1 MPAID
6 GVPQGPASPNLSG
19 RVALVTGGSRGIG
32 RATCLALAASGADV
46 AVHYNSN
53 HGLAEEVVAMIEEAG
68 GKSVAVAANLLEK
81 DAGNRVVAA
90 AKSSL
95 GAVDILVNNAGEL
108 TTSAVEDLAD
118 AVWER
123 TLTLNLTAAFRCA
136 RAAIPSMKERRWGRI
151 VNVSS
156 QAAYTGSANHAHYAA
171 AKSGMAGLTFSLA
184 KELGPHG
191 VTANLVVP
199 GRIKTDILADDLPTR
214 QEEWL
219 GQTPAR
225 RLGRPEEVAAAIAF
239 LASESASYVMGA
251 ALNVGG
257 GLVMG

>member
-1 MPAID
+1 MSAVD
-6 GVPQGPASPNLSG
+6 GILHSTASGDLSG
-19 RVALVTGGSRGIG
+19 RAALVTGGSRGIG
-32 RATCLALAASGADV
+32 RATCLALAASGVAV

-53 HGLAEEVVAMIEEAG
+53 RGFAEEVVAKIEEMG
-68 GKSVAVAANLLEK
+68 GKAVAVGADLLDE
-81 DAGNRVVAA
+81 DAGDRVVAA
-90 AKSSL
+90 AEGSL
-95 GAVDILVNNAGEL
+95 GTVDILVNNAGEL
-108 TTSAVEDLAD
+108 TTSPVEELAD

-136 RAAIPSMKERRWGRI
+136 RAAIPLMKERRWGRI

-171 AKSGMAGLTFSLA
+171 AKSGMTGLTFSLA

-199 GRIKTDILADDLPTR
+199 GRIETDIIADDLPTR
-214 QEEWL
+214 REEWL

-239 LASESASYVMGA
+239 LTSESASYVMGA
-251 ALNVGG
+251 ALHVGG

>member
-1 MPAID
+1 MPAVD
-6 GVPQGPASPNLSG
+6 DLSG

-32 RATCLALAASGADV
+32 RATCLALAASGAAV
-46 AVHYNSN
+46 AVHYNSSR
-53 HGLAEEVVAMIEEAG
+53 GFAEEVVAKIEEVGGQAVAVGADLLDGNAG
-68 GKSVAVAANLLEK
+68 DRVVAVAE
-81 DAGNRVVAA
+81 G
-90 AKSSL
+90 SL
-95 GAVDILVNNAGEL
+95 GPVDILVNNAGEL
-108 TTSAVEDLAD
+108 TTAAVEELAD
-118 AVWER
+118 PVWER

-136 RAAIPSMKERRWGRI
+136 RAVIPSMKERRWGRI

-184 KELGPHG
+184 KELGPYG

-199 GRIKTDILADDLPTR
+199 GRIETDILADDLPTR
-214 QEEWL
+214 REEWL
-219 GQTPAR
+219 KQTPAR

-251 ALNVGG
+251 ALHVGG

>member
-6 GVPQGPASPNLSG
+6 GAPQGTASDDLSG

-32 RATCLALAASGADV
+32 RATCLALAASGAAV
-46 AVHYNSN
+46 AVHYNSSR
-53 HGLAEEVVAMIEEAG
+53 GYAEEVVAKIEKAG
-68 GKSVAVAANLLEK
+68 GKALAVGADLVEE
-81 DAGNRVVAA
+81 DAGDRVVA
-90 AKSSL
+90 SVEGSL
-95 GAVDILVNNAGEL
+95 GTVDILVNNAGEL
-108 TTSAVEDLAD
+108 TSSAVETLAD
-118 AVWER
+118 TLWER

-171 AKSGMAGLTFSLA
+171 AKSGMMGFTFSLA
-184 KELGPHG
+184 RELGPHG

-214 QEEWL
+214 GEEWL
-219 GQTPAR
+219 RQTPAR

-251 ALNVGG
+251 ALHVGG

>member
-1 MPAID
+1 M
-6 GVPQGPASPNLSG
+6 G
-19 RVALVTGGSRGIG
+19 
-32 RATCLALAASGADV
+32 
-46 AVHYNSN
+46 
-53 HGLAEEVVAMIEEAG
+53 
-68 GKSVAVAANLLEK
+68 ANLLEEG
-81 DAGNRVVAA
+81 AGDSLVA
-90 AKSSL
+90 SVEGSL

-108 TTSAVEDLAD
+108 TTSAVEKLGD
-118 AVWER
+118 ALWER
-123 TLTLNLTAAFRCA
+123 TLTLNLTAAFRCT
-136 RAAIPSMKERRWGRI
+136 RAVIPAMKERRWGRI

-171 AKSGMAGLTFSLA
+171 AKAGMAGLTFSLA

-199 GRIKTDILADDLPTR
+199 GRIETDILADDLPTR
-214 QEEWL
+214 REEWL

-239 LASESASYVMGA
+239 LASEPASYVMGA
-251 ALNVGG
+251 ALHVGG

>member
-6 GVPQGPASPNLSG
+6 GVPQGVASVDLSG

-32 RATCLALAASGADV
+32 RATCLALAGSGAAV

-53 HGLAEEVVAMIEEAG
+53 QSFAEEAVARIEEMG
-68 GKSVAVAANLLEK
+68 GRSVAVGANLLEE
-81 DAGNRVVAA
+81 DAGDSIVAA
-90 AKSSL
+90 VEGSL

-108 TTSAVEDLAD
+108 TTSAVENLGD
-118 AVWER
+118 ALWER

-136 RAAIPSMKERRWGRI
+136 RAVIPAMKERRWGRI

-171 AKSGMAGLTFSLA
+171 AKAGMGGLTFSLA

-199 GRIKTDILADDLPTR
+199 GRIETDILADDLPTR
-214 QEEWL
+214 REKWL

-239 LASESASYVMGA
+239 LASEPASYVMGA
-251 ALNVGG
+251 ALHVGG

>member
-1 MPAID
+1 MPVSD
-6 GVPQGPASPNLSG
+6 DFSG

-32 RATCLALAASGADV
+32 RATCLALAAGGAAV
-46 AVHYNSN
+46 VVHYNANRDS
-53 HGLAEEVVAMIEEAG
+53 AEEVVAEIEAAG
-68 GKSVAVAANLLEK
+68 GRSVAVGANLLDG
-81 DAGNRVVAA
+81 DAGDRVVAA
-90 AKSSL
+90 AEGSL
-95 GAVDILVNNAGEL
+95 GPVDILVNNAGEL
-108 TTSAVEDLAD
+108 TTSAAEELAD

-171 AKSGMAGLTFSLA
+171 AKSGMTGLTFSLA

-199 GRIKTDILADDLPTR
+199 GRIETDILADDLPTR
-214 QEEWL
+214 REEWL
-219 GQTPAR
+219 RQTPAR
-225 RLGRPEEVAAAIAF
+225 RLGRPDEVAAAIAF

-251 ALNVGG
+251 SLHVGG

>member
-1 MPAID
+1 MPAVD
-6 GVPQGPASPNLSG
+6 GVPRGTAPHGLSG

-32 RATCLALAASGADV
+32 RATCLALAAGGAAV
-46 AVHYNSN
+46 AVHYNAN
-53 HGLAEEVVAMIEEAG
+53 RGLAEEVAAKIEEAG
-68 GKSVAVAANLLEK
+68 GKSVAVGADLLDR
-81 DAGNRVVAA
+81 DAGDRIVAA
-90 AKSSL
+90 AEGSL
-95 GAVDILVNNAGEL
+95 GPVDILVNNAGEL
-108 TTSAVEDLAD
+108 TTSPVEELAD

-136 RAAIPSMKERRWGRI
+136 RAAIPSMKEHRWGRI

-171 AKSGMAGLTFSLA
+171 AKAGMAGLTFSLA

-199 GRIKTDILADDLPTR
+199 GRVETDILADDLPAR
-214 QEEWL
+214 REEWL
-219 GQTPAR
+219 RQTPAR

-239 LASESASYVMGA
+239 LASESSGYVMGA
-251 ALNVGG
+251 ALHVGG

>member
-1 MPAID
+1 MSAID
-6 GVPQGPASPNLSG
+6 GAPQGTASDNLSSH
-19 RVALVTGGSRGIG
+19 VALVTGGSRGIG
-32 RATCLALAASGADV
+32 RATCLALAASGAAV
-46 AVHYNSN
+46 AVHYNSS
-53 HGLAEEVVAMIEEAG
+53 HSSAEEVVAKIEEVG
-68 GKSVAVAANLLEK
+68 GKSVAVGANLLEE
-81 DAGNRVVAA
+81 DAGDRVVAA
-90 AKSSL
+90 AEDSL

-108 TTSAVEDLAD
+108 TSSAVEELAD
-118 AVWER
+118 TVWER

-136 RAAIPSMKERRWGRI
+136 RATIPSMKEHRWGRI

-171 AKSGMAGLTFSLA
+171 AKSGMMGLTFSLA
-184 KELGPHG
+184 RELGPYG

-214 QEEWL
+214 REEWL
-219 GQTPAR
+219 RQTPAR
-225 RLGRPEEVAAAIAF
+225 GLGRPEEVAAVIAF

-251 ALNVGG
+251 ALHVGG

>member
-6 GVPQGPASPNLSG
+6 GVPQGPASANLSG
-19 RVALVTGGSRGIG
+19 RVALVTGGSCGIG
-32 RATCLALAASGADV
+32 RATCLALAASEAAV

-53 HGLAEEVVAMIEEAG
+53 HSLAEEVVAMIEEAG
-68 GKSVAVAANLLEK
+68 GKAVTVAANLLEK

-90 AKSSL
+90 AEGSL

>member
-1 MPAID
+1 MSAI
-6 GVPQGPASPNLSG
+6 GGTPQDTASDDLSG

-32 RATCLALAASGADV
+32 RATCLALAASGAAV
-46 AVHYNSN
+46 AVHYKSSRSS
-53 HGLAEEVVAMIEEAG
+53 AEEVVAKIEKVG
-68 GKSVAVAANLLEK
+68 GKSVAVGANLLEE
-81 DAGNRVVAA
+81 DAGDRVIAA
-90 AKSSL
+90 TEDSL

-108 TTSAVEDLAD
+108 TSSAVEELAD
-118 AVWER
+118 TVWER

-171 AKSGMAGLTFSLA
+171 AKSGMMGLTFSLA
-184 KELGPHG
+184 RELGPYG

-214 QEEWL
+214 REEWL
-219 GQTPAR
+219 RQTPAR
-225 RLGRPEEVAAAIAF
+225 RLGRPEEVAAVIAF
-239 LASESASYVMGA
+239 LASGSASYVMGA
-251 ALNVGG
+251 ALHVGG